1 MTESNDVNLNSFLGD
16 SSYHEIWECGQE
28 FGDLPDAGGL
38 IDEPVAVAVQDH
50 LLQVLQVRVVD
61 QGAEISPVG
70 GRNCGGREEEEE
82 GEGEREK
89 M

>member
-1 MTESNDVNLNSFLGD
+1 M
-16 SSYHEIWECGQE
+16 
-28 FGDLPDAGGL
+28 
-38 IDEPVAVAVQDH
+38 AVQDH

-61 QGAEISPVG
+61 QGAEICPVG

-89 M
+89 K